1 MWEWPDILTWY
12 SVSGVLRPRMAGVTQ
27 QSGGNRKKRQER
39 WGKQGNCSIIK
50 GMNSAMKAQLIVHS
64 GGVTDCPRR
73 GKSVGLAGRRVIVT

>member
-1 MWEWPDILTWY
+1 MYEYPDILTWY

-27 QSGGNRKKRQER
+27 QSGGNRKTRAL
-39 WGKQGNCSIIK
+39 GKQGNCSTIK
-50 GMNSAMKAQLIVHS
+50 GMNNAMKAQLIVHS

>member
-1 MWEWPDILTWY
+1 MCEYPDILTWY

-27 QSGGNRKKRQER
+27 QSGGNERQER

-50 GMNSAMKAQLIVHS
+50 GMNNAMKAQLIVHS
-64 GGVTDCPRR
+64 GGVTDCPGR